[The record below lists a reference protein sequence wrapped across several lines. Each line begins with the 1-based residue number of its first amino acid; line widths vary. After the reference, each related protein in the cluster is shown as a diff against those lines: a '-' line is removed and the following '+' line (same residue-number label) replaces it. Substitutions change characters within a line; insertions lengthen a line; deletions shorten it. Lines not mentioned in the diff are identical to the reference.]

1 MKKKKRIQMHFFYK
15 KKLKFKQKKISLE
28 KKIYVFFSLYIYI
41 DLLLHWINPHFL
53 GYGGERTLLEK
64 EQWSPLSTA
73 LVGREAFP
81 SMLFYYYY
89 YFVKSYI
96 SLSLIRIII
105 LMFNGIN
112 VFYMFISLSLI
123 RIIYYYYY
131 YY

>member
-1 MKKKKRIQMHFFYK
+1 MDNMLKNKSNINVWKKKRIQMHFFYKK

-73 LVGREAFP
+73 LLVVGVGRGGGWAGFSFYAF
-81 SMLFYYYY
+81 F
-89 YFVKSYI
+89 FI
-96 SLSLIRIII
+96 III
-105 LMFNGIN
+105 L
-112 VFYMFISLSLI
+112 
-123 RIIYYYYY
+123 
-131 YY
+131 

>member
-1 MKKKKRIQMHFFYK
+1 MYEKKKGFKCIFFIK

-73 LVGREAFP
+73 LVGREGGRAGR
-81 SMLFYYYY
+81 LFLLC
-89 YFVKSYI
+89 FFI
-96 SLSLIRIII
+96 IIII
-105 LMFNGIN
+105 L
-112 VFYMFISLSLI
+112 
-123 RIIYYYYY
+123 
-131 YY
+131 

>member
-1 MKKKKRIQMHFFYK
+1 LDKS
-15 KKLKFKQKKISLE
+15 SLFGIWWRKDITGE
-28 KKIYVFFSLYIYI
+28 RAVEPIE
-41 DLLLHWINPHFL
+41 HRA
-53 GYGGERTLLEK
+53 GGERGWAGG
-64 EQWSPLSTA
+64 Q
-73 LVGREAFP
+73 AFP

-112 VFYMFISLSLI
+112 VFYMFISISLIRIIILMFNGINVFYMFISLSLI

-131 YY
+131 YYYY